1 MNESKPTRT
10 EEFRLEG
17 GKVLDKV
24 KEVIHAGNVRRI
36 ILKNE
41 EGKVYME
48 IPLTWGLVGAA
59 LLPVLAAV
67 GALAAVVTRMVI
79 AVEKIED

>member
-1 MNESKPTRT
+1 MNEFKPPRT

-59 LLPVLAAV
+59 LLPVFAAV
-67 GALAAVVTRMVI
+67 GALAAIVTRMVI
-79 AVEKIED
+79 AVEKLDE

>member
-1 MNESKPTRT
+1 MNESTHSHA
-10 EEFRLEG
+10 EEFGLEDE
-17 GKVLDKV
+17 KVLDKV

-59 LLPVLAAV
+59 LLPVFAAV
-67 GALAAVVTRMVI
+67 GALAAIVTRMVI
-79 AVEKIED
+79 AVEKLDE